1 MSIAIDGVAIP
12 EAAIAREVQHH
23 PAAKLEDA
31 RAAAARAL
39 VIRQLLLR
47 RAAALGIGAADPAA
61 ADGEEEVIA
70 ELLAREV
77 TVPAADAETCA
88 RYWRNN
94 RQRFRSPDLVEAR
107 HILIAA
113 APDDDD
119 GRAEAKR
126 KAEALIAEL
135 RREPGAFGAL
145 ARQFS
150 ACPSK
155 EQGGHLGQL
164 VRGQTVPELDTFL
177 FNLDPGLCP
186 VPLST
191 RYGYH
196 VLSVE
201 QKVLGRELPYD
212 AVKDRIADYL
222 QDRSWRTAVSQY
234 IRILA
239 GGATINGIDLGA
251 ATSPLVQ

>member
-1 MSIAIDGVAIP
+1 MSVAVDGVAIP
-12 EAAIAREVQHH
+12 EQAIAREVQYH
-23 PAAKLEDA
+23 PAATLEQA
-31 RAAAARAL
+31 RASAARAL

-47 RAAALGIGAADPAA
+47 RAAELGIVPQDPAD
-61 ADGEEEVIA
+61 ADSEEETIA

-77 TVPAADAETCA
+77 SVPAADAETCE

-113 APDDDD
+113 APDDTAA
-119 GRAEAKR
+119 REAAR
-126 KAEALIAEL
+126 QKAAEL
-135 RREPGAFGAL
+135 IGDVQREPAAFAAL
-145 ARQFS
+145 AQQFS

-155 EQGGHLGQL
+155 SEGGHLGQL
-164 VRGQTVPELDTFL
+164 VRGQTVPEFDTFL

-186 VPLST
+186 TPLAT
-191 RYGYH
+191 RYGFH
-196 VLSVE
+196 VLSID
-201 QKVLGRELPYD
+201 QKVAGRELPYD
-212 AVKDRIADYL
+212 AVKSRVADYL
-222 QDRSWRTAVSQY
+222 QDRAWRTAVSQY

-239 GGATINGIDLGA
+239 GAVAIEGVDLQA